1 MAGHIAAPSVA
12 GRTAERVHGF
22 LARRHQPTPVR
33 RCARGDAG
41 LTTLEWLLVVAA
53 VAGLAALAVVVV
65 QNVVD
70 GTAEDIA
77 SHSARQEAA
86 QIATLVL
93 TERWQAESPDSQSSA
108 ERINRDYSAKCR
120 TLGIIYGDIDVVPE
134 PAPGIY
140 RSGTGWGQNVADQ
153 PSCNLV

>member
-1 MAGHIAAPSVA
+1 MSSVA
-12 GRTAERVHGF
+12 GRTAERARDV
-22 LARRHQPTPVR
+22 LALRHKPTPTR
-33 RCARGDAG
+33 LCARSDTG

-93 TERWQAESPDSQSSA
+93 TERWQAKTPDSTSSA
-108 ERINRDYSAKCR
+108 ERINRDYSANRR
-120 TLGIIYGDIDVVPE
+120 TLGIIYGDIDVIPE

-140 RSGTGWGQNVADQ
+140 GSGTGWGPNVADQ